1 MARITYLQVYKLSD
15 LKEQKNIRYT
25 FTIDED
31 RGGTTKLSRTLL
43 KADIVW
49 SCESGTMCENSDDEP
64 EESME
69 LYVKFATGNIY
80 FTYYKSA
87 TLRLKVINDLS

>member
-1 MARITYLQVYKLSD
+1 MARITYFQVYKLSD
-15 LKEQKNIRYT
+15 LKEEKNIRYT

-80 FTYYKSA
+80 FRYYKSA
-87 TLRLKVINDLS
+87 ALRLKVINDLS

>member
-1 MARITYLQVYKLSD
+1 MAHIKYFQVYKLSD
-15 LKEQKNIRYT
+15 LKEEKNIRYT

-43 KADIVW
+43 KAEIVW

-69 LYVKFATGNIY
+69 LYVQFATGNIY
-80 FTYYKSA
+80 FRYYTSV
-87 TLRLKVINDLS
+87 TLKVIHDLS

>member
-1 MARITYLQVYKLSD
+1 MVRLTYFQVYKMND
-15 LKEQKNIRYT
+15 WIEKKNILYT

-80 FTYYKSA
+80 FRYYKSA
-87 TLRLKVINDLS
+87 ALKVINDLS